1 MQLKLKRT
9 VQDRFHLLDKQLHF
23 LNRHLICANP
33 IKYVLANAHPTKYV
47 LPVANEIIQGQD
59 KRCQKYPAVCQDFGM
74 TLAKRAHE
82 AINTEEEQEE

>member
-33 IKYVLANAHPTKYV
+33 VKYVLANG
-47 LPVANEIIQGQD
+47 IIQGQD
-59 KRCQKYPAVCQDFGM
+59 KRCQKYPAVCRDFGM

>member
-33 IKYVLANAHPTKYV
+33 VKYVL
-47 LPVANEIIQGQD
+47 ANEIIQGQD
-59 KRCQKYPAVCQDFGM
+59 ERCQKYPAVCRDFGM

>member
-1 MQLKLKRT
+1 MSSKKKKRKRQLQLKRT

-33 IKYVLANAHPTKYV
+33 IKYVLANG
-47 LPVANEIIQGQD
+47 IIQESQD
-59 KRCQKYPAVCQDFGM
+59 ERCQKYPAVCRDFGM